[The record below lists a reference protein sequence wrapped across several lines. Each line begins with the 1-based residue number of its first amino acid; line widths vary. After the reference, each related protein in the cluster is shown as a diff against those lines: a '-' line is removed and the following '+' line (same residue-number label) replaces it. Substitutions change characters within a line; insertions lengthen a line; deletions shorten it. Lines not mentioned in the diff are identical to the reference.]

1 MTPLLVTFARRVDEP
16 FDHSLGALQRWHPTT
31 TRHLDVRCATIDAPD
46 DGEPNRYRLMLR
58 LKGRGRPLPMELRVT
73 PWSPT
78 AGTHIEL
85 LPLRRVRPSHRY
97 FRTGR
102 SVLEDVVATI
112 VGSSPATHGRQLELA
127 PRCLSESA

>member
-1 MTPLLVTFARRVDEP
+1 
-16 FDHSLGALQRWHPTT
+16 
-31 TRHLDVRCATIDAPD
+31 
-46 DGEPNRYRLMLR
+46 
-58 LKGRGRPLPMELRVT
+58 MELRVT

-102 SVLEDVVATI
+102 TVLEDVVATI
-112 VGSSPATHGRQLELA
+112 VGSSPDARGRELEVA
-127 PRCLSESA
+127 SRCLSESA

>member
-1 MTPLLVTFARRVDEP
+1 MTPLLVTFSRRLDEP
-16 FDHSLGALQRWHPTT
+16 FDHSLGALRRWHPTT
-31 TRHLDVRCATIDAPD
+31 TRHLDVRCATIDASPG
-46 DGEPNRYRLMLR
+46 GEPNRYRLVLR
-58 LKGRGRPLPMELRVT
+58 LKGHGRPMPMELRVT

-102 SVLEDVVATI
+102 SVLDDVMATI
-112 VGSSPATHGRQLELA
+112 IGSSPSAPGRSVDL
-127 PRCLSESA
+127 PSRCLPESA